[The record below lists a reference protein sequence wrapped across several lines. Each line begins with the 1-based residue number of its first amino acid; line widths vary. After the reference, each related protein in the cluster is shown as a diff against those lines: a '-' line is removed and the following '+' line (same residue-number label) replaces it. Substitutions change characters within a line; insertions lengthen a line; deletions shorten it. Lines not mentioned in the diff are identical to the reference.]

1 MTDTTTIPKPLPVAE
16 ASKSPFYYVKKRL
29 LNNKPAMAGLL
40 LIIVSI
46 VLALLGYL
54 IMPDNTPNANDSAPQ
69 IKKRPPVFRVSLL
82 RERRNQEVKKVGFF
96 EKLISGQESEYSIT
110 PIVNYRIDENKMIV
124 YIRMFGDETNEQK
137 KSIVDAVLPLYI
149 GRSFKI
155 DPEGENFG
163 NYEMDGDMVTY
174 LDINE
179 QAMKVSKKDLLARFN
194 AECIEHRTYWLGTDM
209 QGRDMLSRL
218 LFGIRI
224 SLSIGFIS
232 VLISFFVGLTLGA
245 MAGFFGGKVDAF
257 IMWVMTVVWSIPSIM
272 LVIAISLALGSRG
285 IWVAFVAVGL
295 TTWVEI
301 SRVVRGQIL
310 GVKQKLFVEA
320 ARSLG
325 ISNRRIIIN
334 HILPNILGPLIVIM
348 ASNFASAILT
358 EAGLSF
364 LGLGVQPPMPS
375 WGSMINEGFA
385 VIGSSDSFHLIFYPS
400 ISICLLVLA
409 FNLFGNGLR
418 DAYDPTTKK

>member
-1 MTDTTTIPKPLPVAE
+1 MTDTTTISKIPPVTE
-16 ASKSPFYYVKKRL
+16 ISKSPFYYVKKRL
-29 LNNKPAMAGLL
+29 LSNKPAMAGLV
-40 LIIVSI
+40 LIIISI

-69 IKKRPPVFRVSLL
+69 IKKRPPIFRVKLL
-82 RERRNQEVKKVGFF
+82 KERRNQEVKKVDFF
-96 EKLISGQESEYSIT
+96 TKLINGQESEYSIT
-110 PIVNYRIDENKMIV
+110 PIVSYRIDENKMIA
-124 YIRMFGDETNEQK
+124 YIRMFGDEANEQK
-137 KSIVDAVLPLYI
+137 RSIVDALLPLYI

-155 DPEGENFG
+155 EPGEGLG
-163 NYEMDGDMVTY
+163 NYEMNGDMVTY

-179 QAMKVSKKDLLARFN
+179 LAMKMSKKDMLEHFKR
-194 AECIEHRTYWLGTDM
+194 ECIEERTYWLGTDM

-224 SLSIGFIS
+224 SLSIGLIS
-232 VLISFFVGLTLGA
+232 VLISFFVGLTLGSL
-245 MAGFFGGKVDAF
+245 AGFFGGKVDAF
-257 IMWVMTVVWSIPSIM
+257 IMWIMTVVWSIPSIM

-400 ISICLLVLA
+400 LSICLLVLA

-418 DAYDPTTKK
+418 DAYDPTAKK